1 MSTVEAGNTVSVHYR
16 GTLDDGTEF
25 DSSRNSDET
34 LTFEVG
40 AGQMIPGFDAA
51 LPGMVVGDVK
61 QITISP
67 DESYG
72 ETNLEAITDIPKS
85 SFPNDYEFTVNARVQ
100 GQNQAGHEVVGI
112 INEVHDESVMI
123 DFNHPLAGQALNF
136 EIELVSIN

>member
-40 AGQMIPGFDAA
+40 SGQMIPGFDAA
-51 LPGMVVGDVK
+51 LPGMAVGDVK
-61 QITISP
+61 QITLSP
-67 DESYG
+67 SEAYG
-72 ETNLEAITDIPKS
+72 EPNMDAIADVTKN
-85 SFPNDYEFTVNARVQ
+85 SFPEDYEFTVGSKVQ
-100 GQNQAGHEVVGI
+100 GENQDGGVVVGI
-112 INEVHDESVMI
+112 IEEVHDDKVTI
-123 DFNHPLAGQALNF
+123 DFNHPLSGQALNF